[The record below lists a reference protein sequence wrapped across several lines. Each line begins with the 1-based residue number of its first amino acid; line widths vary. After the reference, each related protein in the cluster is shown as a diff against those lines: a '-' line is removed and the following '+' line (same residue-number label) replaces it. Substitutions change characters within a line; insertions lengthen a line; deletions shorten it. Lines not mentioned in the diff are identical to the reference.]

1 MSIFNSCVT
10 SGKVDS
16 SNDPLPDIVGYSSQ
30 FETHTRNQHYTDL
43 VTSHNLMAVSCEHLL
58 RPKYVLAI

>member
-43 VTSHNLMAVSCEHLL
+43 VTSHNLMAVNANT
-58 RPKYVLAI
+58 R